1 MKNQLPDARARP
13 LTLNDML
20 SAFIVLGLGISLAIL
35 VYLLELIYKRINDH
49 FHTNDKPIQN
59 RPLRTMNG
67 QENKVLSAN
76 RKQGD
81 SKIPDRVPVVES
93 NNVVPS
99 VNQIRNNIRAV
110 NLDEITE
117 I

>member
-1 MKNQLPDARARP
+1 
-13 LTLNDML
+13 
-20 SAFIVLGLGISLAIL
+20 
-35 VYLLELIYKRINDH
+35 
-49 FHTNDKPIQN
+49 
-59 RPLRTMNG
+59 MNG